1 MNLKENDRAERKR
14 ERKRKEKETHESPCL
29 NFLPILATHVPHLRL
44 CTLLRLRSFTAYAF
58 AYHEK
63 SALFTLRLWNPLNTG
78 FFQRD
83 TDPTPMRKI
92 KSDSFLSRLGFP
104 IGSRRSYRCRW
115 LVIRDSAD
123 VREEKVGAAWRYH
136 NRAGKRSRRWL
147 VVSTMLEGSKSWS
160 TARLV
165 SLESGK

>member
-1 MNLKENDRAERKR
+1 MYFAPTALVHRVRV
-14 ERKRKEKETHESPCL
+14 CL
-29 NFLPILATHVPHLRL
+29 HI
-44 CTLLRLRSFTAYAF
+44 
-58 AYHEK
+58 EK

-147 VVSTMLEGSKSWS
+147 VVSTMLEGSKS
-160 TARLV
+160 
-165 SLESGK
+165 